1 MGISGAASIIVG
13 TYNDATILEA
23 TLAAFAVQSF
33 RDFELVLADDGSS
46 QNYAPFLEAWAPR
59 FVHGIQHVS
68 HEKRGFRKTRILN
81 RAIHV
86 SRFERLIVIDM
97 DCLPHRDFVRNHL
110 AYLNPGTVITGRR
123 THINPE
129 LVPPPDEILENGLG
143 FGMASLFRLRLQ
155 GKARIIEHGF
165 VSPLFYESSNLRL
178 HGSNF
183 SICRSDLVAVN
194 GFNEEFEGWGKEDSD
209 LGLRLQFSGVR
220 IRNLRNKVIQFH
232 TMHSRLPADN
242 PRNDEIFERTRAEHT
257 VRARIGLAEIRTGD
271 FTLSRY
277 RRARDEAP
285 ISEAQ
290 CHGSFLGGPGLG

>member
-46 QNYAPFLEAWAPR
+46 QDYAPFLDSWAPR

-81 RAIHV
+81 RASHV
-86 SRFERLIVIDM
+86 SRFERRIVIYM

-110 AYLNPGTVITGRR
+110 AFLNHGTVITGRR

-155 GKARIIEHGF
+155 GKARIVEHGF

-183 SICRSDLVAVN
+183 SVCRSDLVAVN
-194 GFNEEFEGWGKEDSD
+194 GFNEEFEGWGKEDSE
-209 LGLRLQFSGVR
+209 LGLRLQFSGIR

-232 TMHSRLPADN
+232 RMHSRLPADN
-242 PRNDEIFERTRAEHT
+242 PRNDAIFERTKSERKIRAGM
-257 VRARIGLAEIRTGD
+257 GLAEVCDGD
-271 FTLSRY
+271 FTWTRY
-277 RRARDEAP
+277 GTVREQASVLG
-285 ISEAQ
+285 SE
-290 CHGSFLGGPGLG
+290 GRG